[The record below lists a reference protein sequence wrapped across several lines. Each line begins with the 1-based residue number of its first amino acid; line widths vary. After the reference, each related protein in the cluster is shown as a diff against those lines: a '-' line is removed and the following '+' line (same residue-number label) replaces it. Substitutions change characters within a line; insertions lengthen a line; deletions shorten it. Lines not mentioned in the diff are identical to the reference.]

1 MPRRPE
7 FRAVVGRV
15 FFAASVM
22 VCMACGAAWGLVESV
37 GPAGTNARGL
47 HAGGITGKGIHIA
60 MLSSGNALAAHEAF
74 RLSDTQNAVI
84 NYDFTGSGILATSHD
99 TQVAGIIVSQGGTN
113 HPDYHGVAS
122 GARLH
127 SARISSGTLSA
138 SIVERALREL
148 IADNGCRI
156 VVTGV
161 QLPSSSATPDGKSTW
176 AKLYDYYAEHY
187 DVLFAN
193 ASGNSESAIT
203 VFGDGYNGIT
213 TGGLAL
219 NDKGD
224 YRIVGSISNAGP
236 TADGRRK
243 PELTAPAQRQMIPHA
258 ATHTAWSVVGTT
270 AGETS
275 YAVPHTAGAAALL
288 MERAAQTETPGDD
301 KSLTIKAIL
310 VNTANPNLFDRSN
323 TWTTPAETVWHPHRG
338 FGRLDAER
346 AMKLLTAG
354 QLHPDT
360 AVSSAAGW
368 AYESLDYYA
377 QHNYRVVG
385 VKQQRLVITL
395 TWHRKLIRHS
405 ALSYVEESPRF
416 NLLLEIKSPTGQT
429 LFTESDSKNNLRKA
443 DIRLAE
449 DGEYHVIVRNIAYQQ
464 NRNYALAFE
473 LIDPIVG
480 DLNGDYQVDSL
491 DISEFSQMWLAGANG
506 GSYSGVRHTTLSEF
520 SLVSE
525 NWLTYQP
532 YYACY

>member
-1 MPRRPE
+1 M
-7 FRAVVGRV
+7 FIITWG
-15 FFAASVM
+15 M
-22 VCMACGAAWGLVESV
+22 VCLLCGVTQGLVESV
-37 GPAGTNARGL
+37 GPAGTNARILHDQGL
-47 HAGGITGKGIHIA
+47 TGKGVPIA

-74 RLSDTQNAVI
+74 RISGTQNAVI
-84 NYDFTGSGILATSHD
+84 NYDFTGSGISATSHD
-99 TQVAGIIVSQGGTN
+99 TQVAGIVVSRGGTN
-113 HPDYHGVAS
+113 YPDCRGVAP

-138 SIVERALREL
+138 STMERALQDL
-148 IADNGCRI
+148 IADKGCRI

-176 AKLYDYYAEHY
+176 AKLYDYYADHY

-219 NDKGD
+219 DDKGD

-243 PELTAPAQRQMIPHA
+243 PDLTAPAQQQMLPNA
-258 ATHTAWSVVGTT
+258 ATTTAWSAVGTVS
-270 AGETS
+270 GETS

-288 MERAAQTETPGDD
+288 MERAAQTETPNDD

-310 VNTANPNLFDRSN
+310 INTANPNLFDKSN

-346 AMKLLTAG
+346 AMKLLNAG
-354 QLHPDT
+354 PVHPDT
-360 AVSSAAGW
+360 PVSVAAGW
-368 AYESLDYYA
+368 AYQSLGFYA
-377 QHNYRVVG
+377 QHGYRILG
-385 VKQQRLVITL
+385 AKQQRLVITL
-395 TWHRKLIRHS
+395 TWHRKLIRNS
-405 ALSYVEESPRF
+405 ALSYVEEVPRF

-429 LFTESDSKNNLRKA
+429 LFSESDTKNNLRKA

-449 DGEYHVIVRNIAYQQ
+449 AGEYRVTVRNLAYQQ
-464 NRNYALAFE
+464 NRDYALAFE
-473 LIDPIVG
+473 LIDPILG

-491 DISEFSQMWLAGANG
+491 DISEFSQTWLSDVNG
-506 GSYSGVRHTTLSEF
+506 GYSSGVGYATLSEF
-520 SLVSE
+520 TIVSE
-525 NWLTYQP
+525 NWLTFQS